1 MSERSSG
8 ETGIADT
15 HAFLLRIAELL
26 HAYGTPAYRL
36 ERVLHKVATSLGVES
51 SFLST
56 PTSVFVSLGSG
67 RAKEVHLLRGESGE
81 VNLGKLV
88 EFDEVMEDVEH
99 GRCDASAAIT
109 RLDEIAGAPSRYSR
123 RVSAL
128 GYSLACAGAACF
140 FSGGPWEIGVAFLM
154 AMGTFLLGRIL
165 PRRPD
170 TVGLFEPL
178 AGFLVAFGALFIGRT
193 LHPLDD
199 RVVTLASLIVLIPGL
214 TLTTGFLELASRHLV
229 SGMARIAGAAAIF
242 LTLLVGVALAW
253 RLGEAVLPAASEE
266 LARRPMPAWSTWV
279 AALIAPFA
287 FGVLFE
293 TRPKEIG
300 VVFLTGIP
308 GYVAARFG
316 AEIMGPDLGPFIGAF
331 VIGIASNLYARSTNR
346 PALVPLTPGILLLV
360 PGSFG
365 FRSLTSFLS
374 DNTVVGIDLAFQTGV
389 VAAAL
394 VGGLLAA
401 NVVLPPRRVL

>member
-1 MSERSSG
+1 M
-8 ETGIADT
+8 
-15 HAFLLRIAELL
+15 
-26 HAYGTPAYRL
+26 
-36 ERVLHKVATSLGVES
+36 
-51 SFLST
+51 
-56 PTSVFVSLGSG
+56 
-67 RAKEVHLLRGESGE
+67 
-81 VNLGKLV
+81 
-88 EFDEVMEDVEH
+88 
-99 GRCDASAAIT
+99 
-109 RLDEIAGAPSRYSR
+109 
-123 RVSAL
+123 
-128 GYSLACAGAACF
+128 
-140 FSGGPWEIGVAFLM
+140 
-154 AMGTFLLGRIL
+154 
-165 PRRPD
+165 
-170 TVGLFEPL
+170 FEPL

-242 LTLLVGVALAW
+242 LTLLVGVGLAW

-266 LARRPMPAWSTWV
+266 LARRSMPAWSTWV

-300 VVFLTGIP
+300 VVFLTGIL